1 MRAIGKIVGRELE
14 GLRGGRS
21 RGPVARV
28 SRMLLRRQWRNWR
41 HNGGRPRGRGYDWAR
56 TLVAEELL
64 AVAQTLGHD
73 GEVRS
78 SGRVGREP
86 DGTCTHAPV
95 SPGAVEAWAA
105 APGKS
110 EWIRCDLTGVDLKSR
125 VNCDPR
131 SVRREISRLVARGC
145 VRRLDARGG
154 RGKGLVVEIQPDLLR
169 ARVEGRLY
177 RRKDG
182 STAEQL
188 RFPGPAFQPTIRDPE
203 LAAALDSLK
212 ATMQKHAAEG
222 RTAGETTVPVARHRF
237 FLSKTDT
244 SPSLSLPQPKAL
256 PPSAGED
263 SGFEKVGFAGGNQI
277 ANGAPRPT
285 AESLRRHSRFCEALN
300 RKAPQALTESLRREL
315 MRHLRMACW
324 FRGLDPRRTGKICGA
339 AGWTSQSISKASKRK
354 YLLVDATQWV
364 HATPRDRLLK
374 VSNSWVTMLGIAKA
388 GFPRPASA
396 DRRSA

>member
-1 MRAIGKIVGRELE
+1 
-14 GLRGGRS
+14 
-21 RGPVARV
+21 
-28 SRMLLRRQWRNWR
+28 MLLRRQWRNWR

-64 AVAQTLGHD
+64 AVAQAVPADPSTLWRRAD
-73 GEVRS
+73 L
-78 SGRVGREP
+78 SG
-86 DGTCTHAPV
+86 
-95 SPGAVEAWAA
+95 
-105 APGKS
+105 
-110 EWIRCDLTGVDLKSR
+110 IDLKSR

-177 RRKDG
+177 RRQDG

-222 RTAGETTVPVARHRF
+222 RTGGETTVPVARLRF

-244 SPSLSLPQPKAL
+244 SPSLSLPQPKTL

-285 AESLRRHSRFCEALN
+285 AESLRRHSSFCEALN
-300 RKAPQALTESLRREL
+300 RAAPQALTEPLRREL
-315 MRHLRMACW
+315 MKHLRMACW

-339 AGWTSQSISKASKRK
+339 AGWTSQAISKASKRK